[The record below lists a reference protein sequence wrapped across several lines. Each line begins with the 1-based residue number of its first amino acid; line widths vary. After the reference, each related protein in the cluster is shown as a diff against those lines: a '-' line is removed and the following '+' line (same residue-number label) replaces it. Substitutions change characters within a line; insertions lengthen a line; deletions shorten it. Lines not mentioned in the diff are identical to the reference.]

1 MAVLQCS
8 LWVCALSPAPPV
20 FTQEPGDESADL
32 GSNVT
37 LPCYVQGYPEPRVTW
52 RRLDGA
58 PLFSQPFALSSSSQ
72 LRTGA
77 LAIRVGRLNLKR
89 AEFHRELR
97 HL

>member
-1 MAVLQCS
+1 MLTLC
-8 LWVCALSPAPPV
+8 VCALSPAPPV

-37 LPCYVQGYPEPRVTW
+37 LVCSVQGYPEPRVTW

-58 PLFSQPFALSSSSQ
+58 PLFSRPLALSSSRQ

-77 LAIRVGRLNLKR
+77 LAIQSR
-89 AEFHRELR
+89 
-97 HL
+97 